1 MTQSDMI
8 LKALKQ
14 GDRIT
19 SLDALTRF
27 RCMRLAPRIHE
38 LKKRGVDIRKK
49 MITTVTQKNVAQYYL
64 PQTELF

>member
-27 RCMRLAPRIHE
+27 RCMRLASRISD
-38 LKKRGVDIRKK
+38 LKKQGVDIRKK
-49 MITTVTQKNVAQYYL
+49 MITTATQKNVAQYYL